1 MPSKSCQKRR
11 SFACRLRQERVGQPK
26 NFRIAD
32 LLIETMYDLH
42 VEKKQHE
49 LEIVEGVQV
58 RLSQRRYSHPRQQRH
73 IPGKVGE
80 E

>member
-1 MPSKSCQKRR
+1 MKEW
-11 SFACRLRQERVGQPK
+11 A
-26 NFRIAD
+26 NRITSEKQTC
-32 LLIETMYDLH
+32 LYGPETMYDLH

-58 RLSQRRYSHPRQQRH
+58 RLSQKRYSHPRQQRH